1 MLTGNKISSTAS
13 PIIQISPNKQQTI
26 IESPD
31 DDCQSPSF
39 RSPIRKLTRTNTITK
54 NQRRQSGM
62 KSPGMCFS
70 FSQVIKELKPTV
82 NLKNINLDQ
91 LSQDQILEVLSFLFF
106 DQFLFS
112 LDCSNYPS
120 KIT

>member
-1 MLTGNKISSTAS
+1 MLAGNKNPSTTGG
-13 PIIQISPNKQQTI
+13 PIIQISSNKQQ
-26 IESPD
+26 ESPD
-31 DDCQSPSF
+31 DESISPSF
-39 RSPIRKLTRTNTITK
+39 RSPQRKLTRTNTITK